1 MNITQQIKY
10 IVDQIVIAYCNY
22 KNFHDKKFEKDF
34 ESFTAQLMAL
44 TGLDRDGALEYACE
58 VVSKMNKCEGVA

>member
-22 KNFHDKKFEKDF
+22 KNFHDKKFEEDF
-34 ESFTAQLMAL
+34 ENFIAQLMAL
-44 TGLDRDGALEYACE
+44 TGLDYEGALEYACD
-58 VVSKMNKCEGVA
+58 VLANRNKCEGVA